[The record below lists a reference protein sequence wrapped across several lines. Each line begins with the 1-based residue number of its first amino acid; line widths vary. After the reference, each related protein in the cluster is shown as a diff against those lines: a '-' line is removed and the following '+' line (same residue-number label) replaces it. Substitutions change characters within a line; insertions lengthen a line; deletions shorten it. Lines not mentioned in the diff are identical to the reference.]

1 MRALALVP
9 ALAAL
14 ALLAGCGDDDTG
26 PSTSTPATP
35 DGGVTAAAVSIKGFA
50 FNPAGTTVK
59 VGQKVTWTNDDSAAH
74 NVVAEGDAFASDSLS
89 QGDTFEYTPDTAG
102 VYGYVCTFHSLM
114 KGTLKV
120 E

>member
-1 MRALALVP
+1 MRALALAP

-14 ALLAGCGDDDTG
+14 AFLAGCGGDDTG

-35 DGGVTAAAVSIKGFA
+35 DGGVAAAAVSIKGFA
-50 FNPAGTTVK
+50 FNPADTTVR
-59 VGQKVTWTNDDSAAH
+59 VGQKVTWTNEDSAEH
-74 NVVAEGDAFASDSLS
+74 NVVAEGDAFRSQDLN

-102 VYGYVCTFHSLM
+102 VYGYVCTYHPQM